1 MPEREGVRIPA
12 NVRNYSPRIGGMD
25 ARKVSAIALLFIIS
39 AIIFHFSML
48 ISVLVASSGSIFTL
62 FPIDSGFLP
71 SAVLKRFYTIFHQK
85 KGILRYEITLDCSGG
100 ICIFRGKKRLFSV
113 ISAAGLP
120 YQMMKPGEIVA
131 EASAISRSI
140 DQLTAELT
148 VMALPVKA
156 DPSSYMTG
164 SSDEDSMDYDG
175 LVSFLVKDSIFYKPY
190 FFLSFR
196 VKQGVFPQHD
206 TMRKETEE
214 LKENL
219 QRAGL
224 VVEVISE
231 VEGGME
237 ILKQLSQDT
246 FSGTE

>member
-1 MPEREGVRIPA
+1 MPERQGVRIPA

-48 ISVLVASSGSIFTL
+48 ISILVASCGSIFTL

-71 SAVLKRFYTIFHQK
+71 SAVMNRLYTMLHRK
-85 KGILRYEITLDCSGG
+85 EGNLRYEITLDCSDE
-100 ICIFRGKKRLFSV
+100 ICIFRGKNRLFSV
-113 ISAAGLP
+113 ISATGLP
-120 YQMMKPGEIVA
+120 YQMMKSGEIIA

-156 DPSSYMTG
+156 DPSSYITG
-164 SSDEDSMDYDG
+164 SSDEDFMDYDG

-190 FFLSFR
+190 FFLSFK
-196 VKQGVFPQHD
+196 VKRGMFSQHD
-206 TMRKETEE
+206 TIRKETEE

-231 VEGGME
+231 VEDGME
-237 ILKQLSQDT
+237 ILKQLSQDA
-246 FSGTE
+246 FSGIE